1 MLLRPLILPAE
12 VGELAR
18 PCYADDALLTQIIA
32 ESEREDIRPRIGA
45 AIYVA
50 LKEAATEE
58 DLTGGMRVLLLGG
71 TWADPAGKVRYLDGL
86 KTALAYYVYGR
97 VIRDGNITST
107 RYGAVIKSDENSNSA
122 SDTAE
127 RQRQYRQ
134 AFAAADTM
142 LTEAVNYIIA
152 AQLGGCEDVP
162 RVTSNR
168 ARMSVVGT
176 SNGGAQRCQS
186 STPTIIAG
194 KEGAS
199 AYEVAVAQG
208 FRGSEAEWLASL
220 VGPQGETGP
229 QGEPGP
235 QGEQGPQGEVGPQGE
250 QGPQGEVGPMPDMSN
265 YYDKAETDALLADKA
280 SNEKLSEL
288 ESDLRTI
295 KRKPLV
301 PEMGVVWGY
310 DGNIKKLAV
319 SIFGASV
326 LIPIKGL
333 YTKQDGYSWVTN
345 GNITG
350 YSDTFPAIVMFD
362 AKKNF
367 LGYLQSVKQDNKL
380 DLSELLNGTAYIGFN
395 SSNANVTL
403 DALMGEQLASKVYG
417 DISAVNAEIESL
429 RNENSSIND
438 RVSQCKSSDICIYS
452 KRTTLTSSV
461 HSETIDKPVFKGEKY
476 YLGMWLGDYDQLNSR
491 ADIYGITAS
500 GSEVRL
506 VNQAVINRT
515 VVIININDNYSGL
528 RITSDSLSQGFVQ
541 TYLWTDYD
549 GIEIRV
555 AASNA
560 LSAEKR
566 LAHIV
571 CDGVNDEDDLQCAA
585 ELAGWVGH
593 VSLSRGN
600 FYIDSFPKRGSSNVA
615 YGAIVKPSFV
625 GFPFELSIS
634 GESKIYNNNNFT
646 AGTSIVVRDGAY
658 NGLSEDIEPCIIGTP
673 IEKNTSKLFINNIA
687 FVLENN
693 NHKIC
698 MINGQCLGALKID
711 SCLFKGGA
719 NAWSDTPPFEG
730 SIGVRG
736 IMGDC
741 NGSEYVLTNSYA
753 ISLYEGFQL
762 GGEHLFAYELGTRFC
777 FYGYTFGNYDYGS
790 WYGDNPV
797 TLSHPLTLINCC
809 DEGSRRLPLFAK
821 CGVHN
826 LQNQKAKQQV
836 DLINFNLEVHNQEMG
851 AVEITP
857 NSFCGNIDFTAY
869 GTSNSSINTTQGSRY
884 NRVDIKFWEEGSGRA
899 FRTRNMAHELM
910 GDTATR
916 EGYYPTF
923 MQKYFDTD
931 LNKEIICVDEHQRI
945 WKDAMGNVVM

>member
-1 MLLRPLILPAE
+1 
-12 VGELAR
+12 
-18 PCYADDALLTQIIA
+18 
-32 ESEREDIRPRIGA
+32 
-45 AIYVA
+45 
-50 LKEAATEE
+50 
-58 DLTGGMRVLLLGG
+58 
-71 TWADPAGKVRYLDGL
+71 
-86 KTALAYYVYGR
+86 
-97 VIRDGNITST
+97 
-107 RYGAVIKSDENSNSA
+107 
-122 SDTAE
+122 
-127 RQRQYRQ
+127 
-134 AFAAADTM
+134 
-142 LTEAVNYIIA
+142 
-152 AQLGGCEDVP
+152 
-162 RVTSNR
+162 
-168 ARMSVVGT
+168 
-176 SNGGAQRCQS
+176 
-186 STPTIIAG
+186 
-194 KEGAS
+194 
-199 AYEVAVAQG
+199 
-208 FRGSEAEWLASL
+208 
-220 VGPQGETGP
+220 
-229 QGEPGP
+229 
-235 QGEQGPQGEVGPQGE
+235 
-250 QGPQGEVGPMPDMSN
+250 MSN
-265 YYDKAETDALLADKA
+265 YNSLKATIDANIKQNGNQEITGQILNSVLNQMVTTLGAGYQFAGVATIDTNPGTPDAKVFYIANGKGKYEKFGGIYVTEDDVVVLYWDSSWHKVSTGIA
-280 SNEKLSEL
+280 SQEKLSEL
-288 ESDLRTI
+288 ESDLRTV

-319 SIFGASV
+319 PNFGASV
-326 LIPIKGL
+326 LIPLNAL
-333 YTKQDGYSWVTN
+333 YIGAGGYSWVSG
-345 GNITG
+345 GNIVSYG
-350 YSDTFPAIVMFD
+350 DVFPAIVMFD

-367 LGYLQSVKQDNKL
+367 LGYLQPIKQSNKL
-380 DLSELLNGTAYIGFN
+380 DLSELLKGTAYIGFN
-395 SSNANVTL
+395 SESANITL

-429 RNENSSIND
+429 RNENGSIND
-438 RVSQCKSSDICIYS
+438 RISQCKSSDICIYS
-452 KRTTLTSSV
+452 KRTTLTSSA

-476 YLGMWLGDYDQLNSR
+476 YLGMWLGDYDQKNSNV
-491 ADIYGITAS
+491 DIYGITAS

-506 VNQAVINRT
+506 VNQAVINRS

-528 RITSDSLSQGFVQ
+528 RITSNSLSQGFVQ

-585 ELAGWVGH
+585 ELAGWVGKIH
-593 VSLSRGN
+593 LSRGT
-600 FYIDSFPKRGSSNVA
+600 FYVDSFKKRSNSDTI

-625 GFPFELSIS
+625 SFSFELSIS
-634 GESKIYNNNNFT
+634 GASKIYNNNFA
-646 AGTSIVVRDGAY
+646 AGTSIVVREGAY
-658 NGLSEDIEPCIIGTP
+658 NGLTEDIEPCIIGTP

-711 SCLFKGGA
+711 SCLFMGGA

-753 ISLYEGFQL
+753 VSLYEGFQL

-790 WYGDNPV
+790 WYGNNPV

-836 DLINFNLEVHNQEMG
+836 DLINFNLEVHEPGTLG

-869 GTSNSSINTTQGSRY
+869 GSSNSSINTTQGSRY
-884 NRVDIKFWEEGSGRA
+884 NRVDIKFWEEGSGRS

-945 WKDAMGNVVM
+945 WKDAMGNVVE